1 MMFFENT
8 NKIDNSLAKLIN
20 EKERTQITNIK
31 KEKWIITT
39 DVMDIKRIISKYYDN
54 FMPKF
59 DILGEVEIFEKYN
72 LTKNDTRRNRTP
84 GQPYIF

>member
-31 KEKWIITT
+31 NEKWIITT

-59 DILGEVEIFEKYN
+59 DILEEIETFEKYN
-72 LTKNDTRRNRTP
+72 LTKNDTKRNRKP
-84 GQPYIF
+84 E

>member
-84 GQPYIF
+84 G